1 MNYRSEI
8 HAEGPVYGTG
18 HTAHHILGTHHTIS
32 PVLALRWLSGQALHI
47 ADRLDP
53 DPASTP
59 WLPPAA
65 RQATAPEPDGP
76 TDLRIWAEDRKE
88 QRVARERIKTG
99 HPLFVV
105 IPDRDCTYTLF
116 ACRHHADAP
125 PPPPP
130 PGQTM
135 HQCEAT
141 TAVPPVAL
149 LVAILAGQGR
159 VLGNDL
165 GYAPTRARC
174 ELGTRHQ
181 GEHADH
187 VWDWDH
193 EPTHALWARWNTGSV
208 LRYESL
214 PWCETAGG
222 PQNDACTLYWNHPHP
237 HAWALHDPETDAL
250 LRKALAPRPDLPQR
264 PKQEPN

>member
-1 MNYRSEI
+1 MNYRSEV

-47 ADRLDP
+47 ANRLDP
-53 DPASTP
+53 DPAHSP

-65 RQATAPEPDGP
+65 RQATATGPDCP
-76 TDLRIWAEDRKE
+76 TELRTWAEDRHR
-88 QRVARERIKTG
+88 QRVARERIKAG

-105 IPDRDCTYTLF
+105 VPDADCTYTLL
-116 ACRHHADAP
+116 ACRHL
-125 PPPPP
+125 P

-141 TAVPPVAL
+141 TPVPPLGL
-149 LVAILAGQGR
+149 LFAILAGQGR
-159 VLGNDL
+159 ALGNDL
-165 GYAPTRARC
+165 AHAPTRAHC
-174 ELGTRHQ
+174 ELGHGHD

-193 EPTHALWARWNTGSV
+193 QPTHALWARWNNGDTP
-208 LRYESL
+208 RYESL
-214 PWCETAGG
+214 PWCETADG
-222 PQNDACTLYWNHPHP
+222 PQNDACTLYRDHPHP
-237 HAWALHDPETDAL
+237 HAWALHDPGTEAL
-250 LRKALAPRPDLPQR
+250 LRKDHTAGGTGECQG
-264 PKQEPN
+264 E